1 MSTIEVES
9 APKEAVTV
17 AASDSPKVFLMTNTL
32 ETGGSER
39 QFAVLAKGLDQKR
52 LEVELGCLRN
62 VGPLGEGLERL
73 AEFPPCG
80 SLVGWKSQKARLAL
94 SRHLRSNQ
102 IAVANSFDFYSNLM
116 LIPAARWAGVTAIFG
131 SHRQIGDLLTPAQF
145 MAQRAAF
152 HFCDRVICNSR
163 SAADALRDRGGLAE
177 RKLVVIGNALPDA
190 LFEETRPSVPKVDGM
205 LRVGMIARMN
215 DSSKNHR
222 GFLGMAAKLAS
233 KYPKLEFFLAGD
245 GPLRAE
251 IGAEAA
257 SLGLASKVKFLGDRR
272 DISAVLASV
281 DVSVLTS
288 RTESLSNVILES
300 MAAEIPVV
308 AARVGGNPELV
319 QDGVTGYLVPE
330 GDDEAFAEAVGK
342 LLDSQ
347 GMRDEFGRAARSV
360 ARKRFSLRSIAR
372 QYEELYFSVLYEKG
386 WSRAKQQA
394 VVH

>member
-1 MSTIEVES
+1 
-9 APKEAVTV
+9 
-17 AASDSPKVFLMTNTL
+17 MTNTL

-39 QFAVLAKGLDQKR
+39 QFAVLANGLDPTKLQI
-52 LEVELGCLRN
+52 ELGCLRN
-62 VGPLGEGLERL
+62 IGPLGEGLRGI

-102 IAVANSFDFYSNLM
+102 IAVAHSFDFYSNLM
-116 LIPAARWAGVTAIFG
+116 MIPAARWAGVAAIFG
-131 SHRQIGDLLTPAQF
+131 SHRQIGDLLNPAQF

-190 LFEETRPSVPKVDGM
+190 LFGTTVPAVPKVAGV

-215 DSSKNHR
+215 DPSKNHA
-222 GFLGMAAKLAS
+222 GFLRMAAKLVT
-233 KYPKLEFFLAGD
+233 KYPNVEFLLAGD
-245 GPLRAE
+245 GPLRAGIE
-251 IGAEAA
+251 TEAA
-257 SLGLASKVKFLGDRR
+257 SLGLAAKIRFLGDRR

-300 MAAEIPVV
+300 MAAGVPVV

-319 QDGVTGYLVPE
+319 QDGVTGCLVPS
-330 GDDEAFAEAVGK
+330 GDDSAFAEAVGK
-342 LLDSQ
+342 LLDSSDV
-347 GMRDEFGRAARSV
+347 RFKFGKAGQSLARE
-360 ARKRFSLRSIAR
+360 KFSLHAITR
-372 QYEELYFSVLYEKG
+372 QYEDLYFSVLDEKG
-386 WSRAKQQA
+386 WSAAKQRA
-394 VVH
+394 MVH